1 MPALQRHRAAPTL
14 KQTRQELSLD
24 AQTAE
29 LSTTIMFWQHRAV
42 LWQEV
47 VTKPAATSPLHHARR
62 PLRGPLV
69 PCAPTGGLEGATW
82 KMEEY
87 RPFSCRY
94 VMPRL
99 ARPAKYGRIQNS
111 ESKRNQSKQPG
122 AQPNHELQSE
132 DYKVRQTSAIFVPSA
147 TWRWRQDSS
156 APLSEYKVFNS
167 WQMSLPSVGIAQ
179 NALNQ

>member
-1 MPALQRHRAAPTL
+1 M
-14 KQTRQELSLD
+14 

-29 LSTTIMFWQHRAV
+29 LSTTIMFWQHRTV

-47 VTKPAATSPLHHARR
+47 VTKPAATSPLHPNRQ
-62 PLRGPLV
+62 PLKGPWV
-69 PCAPTGGLEGATW
+69 PCACTGGLEGASW

-99 ARPAKYGRIQNS
+99 ARPAKYGRIQNG
-111 ESKRNQSKQPG
+111 ESKRIQSKQPG

-132 DYKVRQTSAIFVPSA
+132 DYTRCDKPVLYLYRAPNGDGVKAQGPPPRVQGFQFMTNVPPF
-147 TWRWRQDSS
+147 SS
-156 APLSEYKVFNS
+156 HCA
-167 WQMSLPSVGIAQ
+167 
-179 NALNQ
+179 